1 MLIGVD
7 VSRHKEIATKAISGF
22 ILLLMKHLKSNHI
35 YQFEYFSHHLY
46 ASNCIPLII
55 KIFNQSM
62 TSYVTQRNQIPL
74 LDFRRAVRGLPLIQ
88 AQLERISEAEMP
100 FCWRNLFSSICFL
113 RILNKIVKN
122 KPWRAISLV
131 SFKSTPIF
139 KRAMIVKH
147 GMFQLYLLKIIK
159 VHARYLGR
167 PWRKTNMG
175 VVSAIYSMVRH
186 HLTDDWAFAN
196 ETEKRPWEYRG
207 CENELKK
214 QCQKFNKICSKD
226 SDSDWKPTAHL
237 CDETGIKLPS
247 QFDRNYESWI
257 EQEVLAVSV
266 DWDQLIM
273 PVNDILLEKCG

>member
-1 MLIGVD
+1 
-7 VSRHKEIATKAISGF
+7 
-22 ILLLMKHLKSNHI
+22 MKHLKSNHI
-35 YQFEYFSHHLY
+35 YQFEYFAHHLY

-74 LDFRRAVRGLPLIQ
+74 LDFRRAVRGMKFIDSYNLLLINDKETYFSGLPLIQ
-88 AQLERISEAEMP
+88 AQLERISEQEMP
-100 FCWRNLFSSICFL
+100 YCWRNLFSSICFL
-113 RILNKIVKN
+113 RILMKIVKN

-175 VVSAIYSMVRH
+175 VVSAIYRY
-186 HLTDDWAFAN
+186 T
-196 ETEKRPWEYRG
+196 K
-207 CENELKK
+207 
-214 QCQKFNKICSKD
+214 
-226 SDSDWKPTAHL
+226 
-237 CDETGIKLPS
+237 
-247 QFDRNYESWI
+247 
-257 EQEVLAVSV
+257 
-266 DWDQLIM
+266 
-273 PVNDILLEKCG
+273 